1 MYRKFEI
8 DEEMN
13 MGKINERMS
22 EAIN

>member
-13 MGKINERMS
+13 KGKINERMS